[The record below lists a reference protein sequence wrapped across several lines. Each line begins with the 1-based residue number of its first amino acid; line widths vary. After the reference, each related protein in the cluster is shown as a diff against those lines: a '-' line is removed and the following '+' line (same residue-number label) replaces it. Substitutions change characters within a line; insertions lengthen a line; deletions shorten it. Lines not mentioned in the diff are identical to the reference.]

1 MGGITEKITEFIKD
15 LLTGWITS
23 NLDTM
28 FTDVNTKVETI
39 ATEVGKTPQNWNSGI
54 FSMIKNLS
62 DNVIVPIAGMIITF
76 VLCYELISMIM
87 EKNNMHD
94 TDTFMFF
101 KYIFK
106 MWVAVYLVTHTFDI
120 AMAIFDVA
128 NHVVSNAGGMITG
141 SASIDVTEALK
152 TLLET
157 QIEDMG
163 IGELLGLGL
172 ETMLVSLCLKIIS
185 VLITVILYGRMIEIY
200 LYVSVA
206 PIPYKTPVELNW
218 YAYISTYYG
227 YSVNNGTGQTQL
239 HRGVTINVRQGT
251 EVKSAMN
258 GFVVDVGYSG
268 TFGNY
273 VVTQDKKGVQI
284 KYAYLQSISVANGQE
299 VTTDTVIGTTG
310 STGSAT
316 GSQLYLELVKDGE
329 YYNPVFYIS
338 TGDSGL
344 YVGGGSYDDETV
356 RRLFA
361 EADKYLGMPYVWGG
375 SSPETSFDCSGFV
388 SYVFTNSG
396 VCNMGRLTAQGIYDI
411 CMPVSPEEARPGDI
425 IFFTGTYDAGEPVT
439 HVGIY
444 AGDGQMIHCGN
455 PIQYTSINSAY
466 WQSHFYAFGRP

>member
-39 ATEVGKTPQNWNSGI
+39 ATEVGKTHQNWNSGI

-200 LYVSVA
+200 RAS
-206 PIPYKTPVELNW
+206 
-218 YAYISTYYG
+218 
-227 YSVNNGTGQTQL
+227 
-239 HRGVTINVRQGT
+239 R
-251 EVKSAMN
+251 SAAFHPTAVC
-258 GFVVDVGYSG
+258 GH
-268 TFGNY
+268 FGNP
-273 VVTQDKKGVQI
+273 
-284 KYAYLQSISVANGQE
+284 ALAS
-299 VTTDTVIGTTG
+299 
-310 STGSAT
+310 
-316 GSQLYLELVKDGE
+316 
-329 YYNPVFYIS
+329 
-338 TGDSGL
+338 
-344 YVGGGSYDDETV
+344 
-356 RRLFA
+356 R
-361 EADKYLGMPYVWGG
+361 
-375 SSPETSFDCSGFV
+375 
-388 SYVFTNSG
+388 
-396 VCNMGRLTAQGIYDI
+396 
-411 CMPVSPEEARPGDI
+411 
-425 IFFTGTYDAGEPVT
+425 
-439 HVGIY
+439 
-444 AGDGQMIHCGN
+444 
-455 PIQYTSINSAY
+455 
-466 WQSHFYAFGRP
+466 